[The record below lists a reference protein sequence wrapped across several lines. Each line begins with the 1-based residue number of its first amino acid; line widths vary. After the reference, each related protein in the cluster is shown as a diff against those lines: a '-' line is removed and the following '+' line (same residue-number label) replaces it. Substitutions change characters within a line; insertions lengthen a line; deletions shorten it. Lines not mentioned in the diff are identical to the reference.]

1 MEDAKIVELY
11 WQRSGNAI
19 QETDKKYGAY
29 CHTVAANILNNAQ
42 DAEECVNDTY
52 MGAWNA
58 MPDKRPERLSP
69 FLGKIARRFAVS
81 KLREKTRTKRG
92 GGEAALVLDE
102 LSEYIPTCQ
111 DPERQIEL
119 QELTAAVNDFLSR
132 LSETERGVFLARYWF
147 MAPEKEIAEHFS
159 FSRSKVSS
167 MLRRTRLKLCSYLE
181 EAGLC

>member
-11 WQRSGNAI
+11 WQRSSDAI
-19 QETDKKYGAY
+19 QETDRKYGAY
-29 CHTVAANILNNAQ
+29 CHTVAVNILNDAQ

-52 MGAWNA
+52 MGAWNS
-58 MPDKRPERLSP
+58 MPDKRPERLAP

-81 KLREKTRTKRG
+81 RLREKTRVKRG

-102 LSEYIPTCQ
+102 LSEYIPSYSG
-111 DPERQIEL
+111 PERQVEL
-119 QELTAAVNDFLSR
+119 QELTAAIDRFLSG
-132 LSETERGVFLARYWF
+132 LPETERGVFLARYWF
-147 MAPEKEIAEHFS
+147 MAPEKEIAERFT

-167 MLRRTRLKLCSYLE
+167 MLRRTRLKLCTYLE